1 MIAVIDYKAG
11 NITSVKKALDA
22 LGAEAQITSDPEV
35 VAKAEKIILPGV
47 GHFAAT
53 ETIEKSGMR
62 QVVENAIGK
71 GVPFFGI
78 CVGMQWMLESSEE
91 APNVRGLGT
100 LRSVCERFPATV
112 KAPHVGW
119 NQIRPV

>member
-1 MIAVIDYKAG
+1 LIAVIDYKAG

-22 LGAEAQITSDPEV
+22 IGAEALITDDPAV
-35 VAKAEKIILPGV
+35 VAKADKIMLPGV

-62 QVVENAIGK
+62 KVVESAIGS

-78 CVGMQWMLESSEE
+78 CVGMQ
-91 APNVRGLGT
+91 
-100 LRSVCERFPATV
+100 
-112 KAPHVGW
+112 
-119 NQIRPV
+119 